1 MIDSLPLKEVRIGKA
16 ISGGCRIA
24 LIKVENVLRVPISL
38 IDLNNDR
45 M

>member
-1 MIDSLPLKEVRIGKA
+1 MIDSLPLKEVGTGKA
-16 ISGGCRIA
+16 VSGGCRTA

-38 IDLNNDR
+38 IDLNHDR